1 MKLLKC
7 NLLKCSKITWALLL
21 LSLIS
26 SCSSMNKHQQSY
38 TTPQQ
43 THQLTDISHL
53 SDRERADLYEA
64 IISAD
69 IAAANGEFE
78 VATSYYL
85 AAGKLSKSI
94 DLILLA
100 IDSATNSND
109 QLALLQAA
117 ELWLSI
123 EPQEIEALIYKIG
136 GLLAH
141 QEIDQALETT
151 YLFLSLERKLTE
163 QANWL
168 ELAIKSQSPP
178 VVNAYLTQLITKYPN
193 SVAILYARSAFY
205 ADVAKLTKQP
215 SQMIKQSFAG
225 LNHALTIKPDF
236 FPAIELKTRLLFQ
249 SRQDEKA
256 EALLRK
262 LHSDY
267 PKSKQISQLL
277 GQLLYDLHK
286 YDLAKQH
293 YQHWLKKNKSDD
305 EGRFFLAAS
314 HFALAEY
321 DKSLKQYQKILGSDY
336 KPQATYFFC
345 GNAASQ
351 LKQLEQASAC
361 YNLVEEGT
369 YLTRAKIELAKIY
382 SLQGKVD
389 KALSIVTNPKYAVD
403 EDAQIKLI
411 NIEIEII
418 NKHISKEKAQL
429 RLASALEKYP
439 NNVSLLFKKI
449 TIDELSD
456 KPKAL
461 VELFQRAEPLI
472 QDENKNHQFNLSVA
486 SFLRNNHHYQQA
498 VDWLTNALK
507 NKPDDKEFIYARA
520 LYKEPLGLI
529 YEMIDDFKHLLEQ
542 DPNNAN
548 LQNALG
554 YSLAD
559 VNRELDYAELLIEK
573 AYLAMPNNAAV
584 VDSKGWLAFR
594 QGDHQLAL
602 KYLNRAFKMSP
613 SADVATHIGEVYWT
627 TGEKEKAIEYWI
639 IAKNIDKENYLLLNT
654 VKKYGVELPAK

>member
-1 MKLLKC
+1 MW
-7 NLLKCSKITWALLL
+7 ILLL
-21 LSLIS
+21 ASFIT
-26 SCSSMNKHQQSY
+26 SCGNMNNNQQNY

-43 THQLTDISHL
+43 SHQLTNISHL

-69 IAAANGEFE
+69 VAAANAEFE

-85 AAGKLSKSI
+85 AAAKLSQSI

-100 IDSATNSND
+100 IDSANNSND

-117 ELWLSI
+117 DLWLSI
-123 EPQEIEALIYKIG
+123 EPKEVEALVYKIS

-141 QEIDQALETT
+141 QEIEQALSTT
-151 YLFLSLERKLTE
+151 DLLLDLEKDQTE

-178 VVNAYLTQLITKYPN
+178 AVNAYLTQLVTNYPN
-193 SVAILYARSAFY
+193 SVAILYTRSSFFAE
-205 ADVAKLTKQP
+205 VAKLTKQP
-215 SQMIKQSFAG
+215 AQMMKQSFAG
-225 LNHALTIKPDF
+225 LNQALAIKPNF
-236 FPAIELKTRLLFQ
+236 FLAIELKTRLLYQ

-256 EALLRK
+256 EAFLRQ

-267 PKSKQISQLL
+267 PKSKKINQLL

-293 YQHWLKKNKSDD
+293 YLHWLKKNKSDD
-305 EGRFFLAAS
+305 QGRFYLAAA

-321 DKSLKQYQKILGSDY
+321 DKSLKQYQQLLGSDY

-351 LKQLEQASAC
+351 IKQLEQAAAC
-361 YNLVEEGT
+361 YNLVEEGK

-389 KALSIVTNPKYAVD
+389 KALSLVRNPKYAID
-403 EDAQIKLI
+403 EDAQIRLV

-418 NKHISKEKAQL
+418 NKHISKEKAKL
-429 RLASALEKYP
+429 RLATALEKYP

-449 TIDELSD
+449 TIEELSD
-456 KPKAL
+456 KPELL
-461 VELFQRAEPLI
+461 VELFQKAEPLI
-472 QDENKNHQFNLSVA
+472 QDESKNHQFNLSVA
-486 SFLRNNHHYQQA
+486 GFLRNNRHYQQA
-498 VDWLTNALK
+498 VDWLTKALK
-507 NKPDDKEFIYARA
+507 DKPGDQEFIYARA

-529 YEMIDDFKHLLEQ
+529 DEMIDDFKQLLEQ

-554 YSLAD
+554 YSLVD
-559 VNRELDYAELLIEK
+559 VNRELEYAGQLIEK
-573 AYLAMPNNAAV
+573 AYLAMPNNSAV

-594 QGDHQLAL
+594 LGDHQLAL

-627 TGEKEKAIEYWI
+627 TGEKEKAIEYWLT
-639 IAKNIDKENYLLLNT
+639 AQNLDKENYLLLNT

>member
-1 MKLLKC
+1 MIFLETNRLKY
-7 NLLKCSKITWALLL
+7 SKILWLLVL
-21 LSLIS
+21 MPFIS
-26 SCSSMNKHQQSY
+26 SCGSMNSRQQSY
-38 TTPQQ
+38 ATPQK

-123 EPQEIEALIYKIG
+123 EPQEIEALVYKIS

-141 QEIDQALETT
+141 QEIDRALETT
-151 YLFLSLERKLTE
+151 YLFLDLEKDQTE

-168 ELAIKSQSPP
+168 DLAIKSQSPP
-178 VVNAYLTQLITKYPN
+178 VVNAYLTQLTVKYPK
-193 SVAILYARSAFY
+193 SVAILYARSSFFAE
-205 ADVAKLTKQP
+205 VAKLTKQP
-215 SQMIKQSFAG
+215 AQMMKNAFSG
-225 LNHALTIKPDF
+225 LNHALSIQPDF
-236 FPAIELKTRLLFQ
+236 FPAIELKTRLLYQ

-267 PKSKQISQLL
+267 PKSKPISQLL

-293 YQHWLKKNKSDD
+293 YQHWLKRNKSDD

-389 KALSIVTNPKYAVD
+389 KALSLVRNPKYAVD
-403 EDAQIKLI
+403 EDAKIKLI

-418 NKHISKEKAQL
+418 NKHISKEKAKL
-429 RLASALEKYP
+429 RLTTALEKYP
-439 NNVSLLFKKI
+439 DNVSLLFKKI
-449 TIDELSD
+449 TIDELSN

-472 QDENKNHQFNLSVA
+472 QDERKNHQFNLSVA

-507 NKPDDKEFIYARA
+507 SKPNDQEFIYARA
-520 LYKEPLGLI
+520 LYKEPLGLVD
-529 YEMIDDFKHLLEQ
+529 EMIDDFKQLLEK

-559 VNRELDYAELLIEK
+559 VNQELDYAQQLIEK

-584 VDSKGWLAFR
+584 VDSKGWVAFR

-602 KYLNRAFKMSP
+602 KYLNLAFKMSP

-627 TGEKEKAIEYWI
+627 TGEEGKAIEYWLT
-639 IAKNIDKENYLLLNT
+639 AQTLDKENYLLLNT